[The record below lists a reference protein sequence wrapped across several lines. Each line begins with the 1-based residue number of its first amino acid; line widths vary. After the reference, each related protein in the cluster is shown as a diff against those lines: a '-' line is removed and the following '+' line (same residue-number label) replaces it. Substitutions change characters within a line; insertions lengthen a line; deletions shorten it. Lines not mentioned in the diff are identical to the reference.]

1 MVGLCFAALVL
12 SSCASQRLTA
22 GSRREH
28 TVGEPHEFIMPYDAA
43 VYVSPAGGTGAA
55 VSEFGVCFGDSECK
69 VILRGLPSNPSPA
82 DEVKVGD
89 FTKGEVI
96 CFCMK
101 TAWRGEEYLSR
112 SSNRSA
118 LSQIAFRDLDNSL
131 KLRRG
136 RTAERIAPD
145 MWILH
150 LDDGASFL
158 YDDNDRDVLIRI
170 RLDSGE

>member
-1 MVGLCFAALVL
+1 
-12 SSCASQRLTA
+12 
-22 GSRREH
+22 
-28 TVGEPHEFIMPYDAA
+28 MPYDAA

-55 VSEFGVCFGDSECK
+55 VSDFGVCLGDSECK
-69 VILRGLPSNPSPA
+69 VILRGLPSNPFPA

-101 TAWRGEEYLSR
+101 TTWRGQEYLTQ

-118 LSQIAFRDLDNSL
+118 ISQIAFRDLDKSL
-131 KLRRG
+131 NLKRG
-136 RTAERIAPD
+136 RTAERITTD

-158 YDDNDRDVLIRI
+158 YDDNDRDVMVRI
-170 RLDSGE
+170 RLERKE